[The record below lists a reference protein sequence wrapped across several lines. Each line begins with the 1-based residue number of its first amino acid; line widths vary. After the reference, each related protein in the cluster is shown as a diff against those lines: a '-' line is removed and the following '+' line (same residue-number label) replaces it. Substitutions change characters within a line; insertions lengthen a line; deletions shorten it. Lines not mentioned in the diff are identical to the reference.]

1 MDGRYMLERVIMED
15 EFIERKICIGAI
27 SSTEYLTGIRSIW
40 NPALI
45 ESATARM
52 LCLWSKEYFDQY
64 EKAPGR
70 DIEGIYSGK
79 LKTGLQK
86 EQAEWIEDIL
96 ESLSDESVQEP
107 INVPYLID
115 QTRIYFKERSLR
127 ILSDD
132 IQFELD
138 KGHVGNAED
147 LLSQYSPIQVT
158 ETTYLDPFSSDAK
171 EVVKSAFAEREQSV
185 IKYPKA
191 FGVFINRELMK
202 GGFVAFMG
210 AEKRGKSMLLV
221 ELAMRALKSGS
232 NVSFFQAGDMTENQQ
247 LRRIAIYLAERSDE
261 DRYCRGQW
269 IPEPDCLLHQLDT
282 CDRNCRE
289 GNARLFK
296 NQKEID
302 FQSLTKIAK
311 QEKDHVPCHNCTDMI
326 GAPWLKWR
334 EGKQPLTWTQAYRTL
349 RKFGKKQQSKFRM
362 ATFPDGTLTVP
373 MLQSIKKTWKKQDG
387 FESQVTIIDHA
398 DNLLCSNLRLDFR
411 HQQGLIWQQLRNAS
425 QEENELF
432 LTATQISTSGYNKPL
447 LDLDDFSE
455 NKIKYAKVTAM
466 YGLNQTPDE
475 KRIGIMR
482 INELVVREGDFDS
495 KRPVTI
501 LQRLQIGRPFL
512 GSWR

>member
-1 MDGRYMLERVIMED
+1 MED

-27 SSTEYLTGIRSIW
+27 SSTEYLSGIQSIW
-40 NPALI
+40 NPILI
-45 ESATARM
+45 ESSTARM

-138 KGHVGNAED
+138 KGHISNAED
-147 LLSQYSPIQVT
+147 LLSQYSPIQTT

-171 EVVKSAFAEREQSV
+171 EVVKSAFAEREQAL
-185 IKYPKA
+185 IKFPKA
-191 FGVFINRELMK
+191 FGAFWNRELVR
-202 GGFVAFMG
+202 GGFVALMG
-210 AEKRGKSMLLV
+210 SEKKGKSMLLV
-221 ELAMRALKSGS
+221 ELAMKSVKAGS
-232 NVSFFQAGDMTENQQ
+232 HVAFFQAGDMTEPQQ
-247 LRRIAIYLAERSDE
+247 LRRIAIYLTERSDE
-261 DRYCRGQW
+261 ERYCRGQW

-282 CDRNCRE
+282 CDKNCRE

-311 QEKDHVPCHNCTDMI
+311 QEKDHVPCHNCNEMVGI
-326 GAPWLKWR
+326 PWLKWR
-334 EGKQPLTWTQAYRTL
+334 EGKQPLTWTQAYRAL
-349 RKFGKKQQSKFRM
+349 RTFGKKQSSKFRISTH
-362 ATFPDGTLTVP
+362 ANGTLSV
-373 MLQSIKKTWKKQDG
+373 QGIKGVLSQWQKQDG
-387 FESQVTIIDHA
+387 FIPDVIIIDYA
-398 DNLLCSNLRLDFR
+398 DLLVSDVSRLDFR
-411 HQQGLIWQQLRNAS
+411 HQQNNIWQQLRNLS
-425 QEENELF
+425 QERNALV
-432 LTATQISTSGYNKPL
+432 LTVTQIAARGYGKEL
-447 LDLDDFSE
+447 LSMDDFSE
-455 NKIKYAKVTAM
+455 DKRKFSHVTAM

-495 KRPVTI
+495 KWPVTI